1 MRGEPEGWNEAFFRV
16 VPLCLV
22 GADEEQ
28 VEQILSEHFSD
39 LPDESLYDLMAM
51 FQRNVDQIYF
61 NGKLLDLSTAVRVR
75 QSLATRM
82 RATHDWERLRSE
94 REERAGMHLA
104 AAISILFFVQ
114 SGGWLDYPKAYI
126 LDKGVDNLAPFLPTL
141 RDMVLDS
148 PSPYVGNMAL
158 ILLEVSP
165 RPEQADL
172 LLTCAETWMPV
183 YRGDGRFWR
192 DYGFGKRWCLIAR
205 KILTADPTRFAKG
218 SPHRAEL
225 DRVLAYLVTAGI
237 PEASHLE
244 ETLKML
250 DHGNDI

>member
-1 MRGEPEGWNEAFFRV
+1 
-16 VPLCLV
+16 
-22 GADEEQ
+22 
-28 VEQILSEHFSD
+28 
-39 LPDESLYDLMAM
+39 
-51 FQRNVDQIYF
+51 
-61 NGKLLDLSTAVRVR
+61 
-75 QSLATRM
+75 
-82 RATHDWERLRSE
+82 
-94 REERAGMHLA
+94 MHLA

-126 LDKGVDNLAPFLPTL
+126 LEKGVDNVAPFLPTL

-165 RPEQADL
+165 RSEQAEL
-172 LLTCAETWMPV
+172 LLTCAQTWMPV

-205 KILTADPTRFAKG
+205 KILDADSTLFAKG
-218 SPHRAEL
+218 SPRRADL
-225 DRVLAYLVTAGI
+225 DRVLAYLVTEGI

-244 ETLKML
+244 KALKML
-250 DHGNDI
+250 DLGNYV